1 MISKPN
7 SALITGRV
15 GWSLAGL
22 SHRGEFGAEI
32 CASARG
38 GTFRTLVAVSF
49 LVLLIGCQS
58 SHPGESLAA
67 ALSGALNGF
76 SPRPKTTLVE
86 VKPDGG
92 RVVGVSFSW
101 LPPQEPGWM
110 TLTGL
115 DDICIYERA
124 AVASRPEMVLSC
136 RSVSVDA
143 GIPDQRVLLEE
154 VRQAFARVKRG
165 DGSELTAGL
174 CEHRALLS
182 LSCGLASSN
191 DILTMKSFNLRADS
205 SRMPLGVRF
214 ETHLSGHGNTN
225 AIARGSFFVTEP
237 GGKRLYMAFY
247 RVLQAGTNETPV
259 ENAIGEAFLRGI
271 SPGGAKFGTVAPLN
285 VPVEYL
291 AEKPWRV
298 ELTSVAIEELKGTAM
313 LVAYPDSQRDQSP
326 ALVEQARAYPD
337 AILVRSE
344 FSITVG
350 PKVALA
356 GPMDHLAAKLKK
368 REARGFPV
376 LHSLSASGKDEYR
389 VVYQEKI
396 YEREHDY
403 ERATVWR
410 MKSVLRKIERAV
422 PMAREQAGRV
432 RDQIRSENWAAE

>member
-1 MISKPN
+1 
-7 SALITGRV
+7 
-15 GWSLAGL
+15 
-22 SHRGEFGAEI
+22 
-32 CASARG
+32 
-38 GTFRTLVAVSF
+38 
-49 LVLLIGCQS
+49 
-58 SHPGESLAA
+58 
-67 ALSGALNGF
+67 
-76 SPRPKTTLVE
+76 
-86 VKPDGG
+86 
-92 RVVGVSFSW
+92 
-101 LPPQEPGWM
+101 
-110 TLTGL
+110 
-115 DDICIYERA
+115 
-124 AVASRPEMVLSC
+124 
-136 RSVSVDA
+136 
-143 GIPDQRVLLEE
+143 
-154 VRQAFARVKRG
+154 
-165 DGSELTAGL
+165 
-174 CEHRALLS
+174 
-182 LSCGLASSN
+182 
-191 DILTMKSFNLRADS
+191 
-205 SRMPLGVRF
+205 
-214 ETHLSGHGNTN
+214 
-225 AIARGSFFVTEP
+225 
-237 GGKRLYMAFY
+237 MAFY

-271 SPGGAKFGTVAPLN
+271 IPGGDKFGTVAPLS